1 MSKIRAVELELGFAV
16 DLLSSVSKMLAQ
28 RSIGP
33 RFASIEPVI
42 GCIVSDKI
50 DRELAP
56 NDQLFEK
63 RFFVLRRRIAIFHRE
78 RYREHADLAKMQIRR
93 QLARAVEVR
102 VITPAG
108 VAIKAVA
115 EEAPKCFLRGRVAV
129 SKLRYGAI
137 ERSSGIRSSKFAP
150 GATLRIAPR
159 DLTSAMGITSRH
171 QKSWQKRMN
180 LRPNGARCIM
190 FFPEHAT
197 GHDEV
202 RVHSQNGIC
211 NSAAIRA
218 LARSASRNGFSSP
231 ITRQG

>member
-1 MSKIRAVELELGFAV
+1 
-16 DLLSSVSKMLAQ
+16 MLAQ

-78 RYREHADLAKMQIRR
+78 GYREHADLAKMQIRR

-108 VAIKAVA
+108 VAIKPVA

-137 ERSSGIRSSKFAP
+137 ERSSGIRSSKLAP
-150 GATLRIAPR
+150 GADAAHCAARF
-159 DLTSAMGITSRH
+159 DLG
-171 QKSWQKRMN
+171 
-180 LRPNGARCIM
+180 NG
-190 FFPEHAT
+190 H
-197 GHDEV
+197 HV
-202 RVHSQNGIC
+202 
-211 NSAAIRA
+211 SAAKILAKAHESSAEWCALHNVLSRA
-218 LARSASRNGFSSP
+218 CDWAR
-231 ITRQG
+231 